1 MGTCKYTKTCFK
13 APKTTHWIGCDYP
26 GCDKW
31 FYESCLNLKFSTDLE
46 REMYAFVCK
55 SHGRIKDL
63 DQFKDQ
69 VMAVVSDQSMT
80 EEEEQNEG
88 PSHAKRQRRSYY
100 NDKTAQIEQS
110 VPQIMWNTRG
120 TSTIFQ
126 NFFLCSRG
134 NFITPLRPEW
144 LGGCLSPE
152 TIFMRESKDW

>member
-1 MGTCKYTKTCFK
+1 
-13 APKTTHWIGCDYP
+13 
-26 GCDKW
+26 
-31 FYESCLNLKFSTDLE
+31 
-46 REMYAFVCK
+46 MYAFVCK

-110 VPQIMWNTRG
+110 VPQIM
-120 TSTIFQ
+120 
-126 NFFLCSRG
+126 
-134 NFITPLRPEW
+134 
-144 LGGCLSPE
+144 
-152 TIFMRESKDW
+152 